1 MDEVKAKKTKY
12 IWNALRILFA
22 AGALYL
28 AFNKVDWPE
37 LGKIVSQVPICVL
50 LCAVA
55 SYAASQLLFVA
66 RWFVLLKVQSIHIG
80 YWSAVRLHFL
90 GLFYSNVLPSSVGG
104 DVLRAWYVTKHT
116 EHKLQAAMSVVVDRI
131 VGLLGLLLMSIGG
144 IFFVPPAARNEL
156 FRHYAQTPPVH
167 FMLTHKWPV
176 LGFFVFFAA
185 IGLLLILTSK
195 GRGIIKVLVSKVSK
209 QASSAL
215 SKLRQAVKIYYK
227 KKAAILVCLLMT
239 FLLQG
244 VFIVGLCL
252 IGDAIGANADWKYYF
267 VFFPI
272 SWLLGTVPI
281 TPGGVGVV
289 EWSVRVMFEGAQ
301 VSTNQASALALAQ
314 RVLWILGSLPGAF
327 IHLLG
332 KHLPNDFSIDCK
344 ETIN

>member
-1 MDEVKAKKTKY
+1 MDEGKAKKKRY
-12 IWNALRILFA
+12 IWNALRILIA

-37 LGKIVSQVPICVL
+37 LGKLVSQVPVWVL

-55 SYAASQLLFVA
+55 SYIASQLLFVA
-66 RWFVLLKVQSIHIG
+66 RWFILLKVQSIHIG
-80 YWSAVRLHFL
+80 YGPAVRLHFL

-116 EHKLQAAMSVVVDRI
+116 EHKLEAAMSVVIDRI
-131 VGLLGLLLMSIGG
+131 IGLMGLLIMAIGG
-144 IFFVPPAARNEL
+144 FWFVPTAARNEL
-156 FRHYAQTPPVH
+156 FSRYAETPPIRA
-167 FMLTHKWPV
+167 MLMHKWWV
-176 LGFFVFFAA
+176 LGFCITATVF
-185 IGLLLILTSK
+185 GLVLILTDS
-195 GRGIIKVLVSKVSK
+195 GRRIIKSTVSKVST
-209 QASSAL
+209 QASAAL

-227 KKAAILVCLLMT
+227 KKLAIFACLGLT
-239 FLLQG
+239 FILQG
-244 VFIVGLCL
+244 VFIFGLWL
-252 IGDAIGANADWKYYF
+252 IGNAIGAQADWKYYF

-301 VSTNQASALALAQ
+301 MLTIQASVLAMAQ

-327 IHLLG
+327 IHLMG
-332 KHLPNDFSIDCK
+332 THLPKEFSIDSK